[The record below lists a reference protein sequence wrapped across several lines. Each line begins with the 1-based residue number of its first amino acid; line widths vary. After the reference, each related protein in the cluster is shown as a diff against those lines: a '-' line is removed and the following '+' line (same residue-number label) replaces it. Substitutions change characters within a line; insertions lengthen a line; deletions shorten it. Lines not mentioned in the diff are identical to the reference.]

1 MTARHGSES
10 FFIEGEG
17 LVNTQVGGR
26 SGDEP
31 DPVTNPGVAV
41 PVARRA
47 DAAPPFRFSRI
58 GPRGRAVPEPLTL
71 AIADAMT
78 QGGGGLGD
86 IPAGYTYLGQ
96 FIDHDLTMDATSV
109 ALGTDISPAEL
120 LQGRSPT
127 LDLDSLYGAG
137 PADSESAKFYEADGV
152 HLKTGDTIRFG
163 PDRAK
168 VAHDL
173 PRV

>member
-17 LVNTQVGGR
+17 LVNTQLGGR
-26 SGDEP
+26 HGDQA
-31 DPVTNPGVAV
+31 DPITQPEAAA

-47 DAAPPFRFSRI
+47 DPAPFRFSRI
-58 GPRGRAVPEPLTL
+58 GPRGRTVPEALSL
-71 AIADAMT
+71 VIAEAMT
-78 QGGGGLGD
+78 QGGGGQSD

-96 FIDHDLTMDATSV
+96 FVDHDLTMDATDV
-109 ALGTDISPAEL
+109 ALGEDISPAEL

-137 PADSESAKFYEADGV
+137 PACSRRASRVCDSASS
-152 HLKTGDTIRFG
+152 
-163 PDRAK
+163 
-168 VAHDL
+168 
-173 PRV
+173 PRRIISSL